1 MTYRRAAIPAL
12 AGGLLLTA
20 LLWWAGASVNALH
33 LAGTSEVLGGRAAAE
48 LQYWLT
54 PWSYD
59 PPDSVRFGAGVSGGI
74 GDAAGTDGSRYL
86 SLYATS
92 MQIRFSAVFAVFMPG
107 ALLLVRRLPPVRG
120 RVTAALLAVWAWGL
134 VAGMLA
140 AVLSAPWSIASRGHG
155 SYRFLPQ
162 LASASSSGQQITVLA
177 ALVAATGTVLAARIT
192 TKGAGPLPL
201 GQVPARAA
209 RLAATVGTAVV
220 ALSLLVLSYQPVA
233 AAIQT
238 VSLSGRLLSEPG
250 DFLRQWLLLGGWS
263 GPAGAPLG
271 DWLLYRV
278 ADGLLLA
285 VVWWALRK
293 LPVLLTPATVPAMAA
308 GAVCATVIGLL
319 ARQLLQMGLT
329 GADSGMRWGLLQL
342 TGGLG
347 GGVPAALTW
356 GLVAGLL
363 TALTL
368 RAAGGGAG
376 TADATPPGDS
386 LAPAPPATLPDPPA
400 TAPAPPTA
408 LPDRP
413 AG

>member
-33 LAGTSEVLGGRAAAE
+33 LAGTADVLGGRAAAE
-48 LQYWLT
+48 LEYWLA

-59 PPDSVRFGAGVSGGI
+59 APASLRFGAEATGGA
-74 GDAAGTDGSRYL
+74 GDAAVTDGSRYL

-92 MQIRFSAVFAVFMPG
+92 MQIRFGVLFAVFVPG

-120 RVTAALLAVWAWGL
+120 RTTAAFLAVWAWGL

-140 AVLSAPWSIASRGHG
+140 ATVSAPWSIASRGHG

-162 LASASSSGQQITVLA
+162 LASSSSSGQQITVLA
-177 ALVAATGTVLAARIT
+177 ALVAAAGTVLAARIT

-201 GQVPARAA
+201 RQVPARAA

-233 AAIQT
+233 AAVQT
-238 VSLSGRLLSEPG
+238 VSLSGRLVAEPG
-250 DFLRQWLLLGGWS
+250 EFLRTWLLLGGWA
-263 GPAGAPLG
+263 GPAGAPIG
-271 DWLLYRV
+271 TWLLYRV
-278 ADGLLLA
+278 ADALMLA

-293 LPVLLTPATVPAMAA
+293 LPVLLAPATVPAMAA

-329 GADSGMRWGLLQL
+329 GADSGMRWGLVQL
-342 TGGLG
+342 SGGLG

-356 GLVAGLL
+356 GLVAGFL

-368 RAAGGGAG
+368 RLAGGGAEADNA
-376 TADATPPGDS
+376 TAPALPDPPGT
-386 LAPAPPATLPDPPA
+386 APAPPA
-400 TAPAPPTA
+400 A
-408 LPDRP
+408 LPDRS